1 MFWGS
6 RLKEERKR
14 LKITQKKLA
23 ETCNIN
29 YQTILRYEKEER
41 TPDGDFYYII
51 SKLGFDVQYILTGV
65 RSENCLSE
73 EIKELIKLYEAAPE
87 NIKQAVKAVLLS
99 GGNGTVKTVNFNN
112 NSNVSNV
119 NIKN

>member
-1 MFWGS
+1 MFWGE

-14 LKITQKKLA
+14 LKIKQKDLA
-23 ETCNIN
+23 AAFGVVH
-29 YQTILRYEKEER
+29 QTILGYEKGK
-41 TPDGDFYYII
+41 TNPDIDFFEKIAPY
-51 SKLGFDVQYILTGV
+51 GFDVQYILTGV
-65 RSENCLSE
+65 RSDTALSPDE
-73 EIKELIKLYEAAPE
+73 RELLTLYKEAPE
-87 NIKQAVKAVLLS
+87 AIKQAVKAVLLS